1 MKFKLNEIAA
11 LIQAYIEGD
20 PNAEVKGFAKIEEG
34 KPGDLCFLAN
44 DKYESFIYQ
53 TKATAVIVNKTFV
66 AQEPVQSALLRV
78 DDAYSAFTILLDFY
92 NKLQLKD
99 LPSGT
104 DKNAFVH
111 DNSKVSNSAYIG
123 AFSFVDEGVEIGE
136 KTQVLQQV
144 FIGKNVKIG
153 KNCVINPGVKIYNNC
168 IIGDN
173 CILHSNLVVGAD
185 GFGFAPQSD
194 GTYKKIPQTGNV
206 ILENNIEIGANSTID
221 RAVIGSTIIRNGV
234 KIDNLCQIAHNVEVG
249 ENTVIAAQTGIAG
262 STKIGKNCMIGGQ
275 VGIVGHITIA
285 DGTKIQAQSGI
296 AKPVK
301 EPGIA
306 LYGSPAI
313 PYGDFIKSYVEF
325 KTLPDLAKRVKELEQ
340 IIQNEKSHE

>member
-1 MKFKLNEIAA
+1 MRFKLSDIAT
-11 LIQAYIEGD
+11 LVNGKIEGD
-20 PNAEVKGFAKIEEG
+20 TNAEVIGFAKIEEG
-34 KPGDLCFLAN
+34 KEGDLCFLAN
-44 DKYESFIYQ
+44 DKYESHIYQ
-53 TKATAVIVNKTFV
+53 TKATAVIVNKSFE
-66 AQEPVQSALLRV
+66 AQEPIHSTLLRV
-78 DDAYSAFTILLDFY
+78 DDAYTAFTILLDFY
-92 NKLQLKD
+92 HNLQQKQQ
-99 LPSGT
+99 PAGIENGATIHQSV
-104 DKNAFVH
+104 KVAKSAFVGAL
-111 DNSKVSNSAYIG
+111 SYI
-123 AFSFVDEGVEIGE
+123 DENVEIDE
-136 KTQVLQQV
+136 KTLILQQV

-173 CILHSNLVVGAD
+173 CILHSNLVIGAD
-185 GFGFAPQSD
+185 GFGFAPQND

-206 ILENNIEIGANSTID
+206 ILENNIEIGANTSID

-234 KIDNLCQIAHNVEVG
+234 KIDNLCQIAHNVEIG

-325 KTLPDLAKRVKELEQ
+325 KTLPDLAKKVKELES
-340 IIQNEKSHE
+340 IIRNEKSHE